1 MERLMKMTI
10 ILTFILIFSTSI
22 ALADNNCFIYKKND
36 QVIKTGECDKR
47 SPPQSTFKIA
57 ISLMGYDNK
66 ILIDETHPEVP
77 FVKGYPDNLESWKH
91 PQTPQSWLK
100 NSCVWYSQY
109 ITKKL
114 GMKTFKAYLKKFDY
128 GNQDASGSKGKD
140 GLTYSWITSSL
151 KISPREQ
158 ILFLDKLLNSKLPIT
173 KEAHTLTRNVLY
185 LEDLPN
191 GWKLFGK
198 TGAGDLLKSDGTN
211 DKTRERGWFVGW
223 IENKTEK
230 IIFAQYVELKNI
242 KTSNNFSYIAS
253 KEAKKMAIAKI
264 LESSVHGPLLLRTK
278 ASHSPTGKDIH
289 PYQAHQLFFESL
301 ANYR

>member
-1 MERLMKMTI
+1 MKLTI

-36 QVIKTGECDKR
+36 QVVKNGECDKR

-158 ILFLDKLLNSKLPIT
+158 ILFLDKLLNSKFPIT
-173 KEAHTLTRNVLY
+173 KEAHTLTRNILY

-264 LESSVHGPLLLRTK
+264 LESSVHGPL
-278 ASHSPTGKDIH
+278 
-289 PYQAHQLFFESL
+289 
-301 ANYR
+301 